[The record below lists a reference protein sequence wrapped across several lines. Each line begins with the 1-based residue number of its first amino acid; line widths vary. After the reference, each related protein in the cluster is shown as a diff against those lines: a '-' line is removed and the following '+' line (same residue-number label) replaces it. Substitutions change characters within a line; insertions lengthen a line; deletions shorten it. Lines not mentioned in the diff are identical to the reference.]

1 MVPLT
6 GCELFTAVLTQRA
19 WAFTQRDNRCDAGL
33 RPKAASG
40 SPAFP
45 TRSRAHLHFRPCR
58 QVIQRRDLI
67 NALKSDAMYDFLLH
81 MHTSGQGSAAAA
93 TSTT

>member
-6 GCELFTAVLTQRA
+6 GCELFTAVPTQRA

-45 TRSRAHLHFRPCR
+45 TRSRAHLHFYPCR

-67 NALKSDAMYDFLLH
+67 NALKSDKMCDFLLH
-81 MHTSGQGSAAAA
+81 IHSGQGPDAA
-93 TSTT
+93 TPTT

>member
-19 WAFTQRDNRCDAGL
+19 WAFTQRDNRYDAAL

-40 SPAFP
+40 KVGLTRISNPAG
-45 TRSRAHLHFRPCR
+45 
-58 QVIQRRDLI
+58 
-67 NALKSDAMYDFLLH
+67 KS
-81 MHTSGQGSAAAA
+81 SNVA
-93 TSTT
+93 T